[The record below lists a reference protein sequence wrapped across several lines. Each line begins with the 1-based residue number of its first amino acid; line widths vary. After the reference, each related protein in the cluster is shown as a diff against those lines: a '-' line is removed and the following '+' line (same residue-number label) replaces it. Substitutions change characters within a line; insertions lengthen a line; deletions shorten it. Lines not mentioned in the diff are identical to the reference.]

1 MLATE
6 HERKGTTCSAMGGA
20 ADSGATRGEAI
31 NMSKLSALSAHP
43 FRNAGLC
50 VVIGVVSFVLA
61 STVMPQ
67 GAHILWPALFWA
79 LIPLIMLVTAV
90 TLLVLG
96 IVRRF
101 SRAAA

>member
-1 MLATE
+1 MLARE
-6 HERKGTTCSAMGGA
+6 HERKGTTCSAVVRQIAAPPGGA
-20 ADSGATRGEAI
+20 I
-31 NMSKLSALSAHP
+31 IMSKLSALSAHP
-43 FRNAGLC
+43 FRNASLC

-67 GAHILWPALFWA
+67 GAHILWPALFWF

-90 TLLVLG
+90 TLLVVG

-101 SRAAA
+101 SHASA